1 MQSAFASATRRSA
14 NGKTAADEVN
24 LNEKFE
30 SKAEFDGN
38 GVAVRLAPWEIK
50 TYKIKL

>member
-1 MQSAFASATRRSA
+1 MLEDYAEAAPER
-14 NGKTAADEVN
+14 AADEVN